1 MRILSCVA
9 AASSALFLSACAQ
22 TATVAP
28 APASPQ
34 PVAEIR
40 HPVSIL
46 IGIDG
51 FRPDYL
57 DRGVTPVLSALAQGG
72 VRAPMRASFPTKT
85 FPNFYT
91 LVTGKRPDRHGIV
104 GNRFEDP
111 ARPGER
117 FTMQSEQPYWWDQG
131 EPVWHAAEKAG
142 VQSAVMFWPGS
153 GIELGGTYPHDWQA
167 FGMAVNGRQRVDA
180 IIDWLRRPAA
190 TRPKLLGLYFDTI
203 DTAGHRFGP
212 DAPETNA
219 AVAEVDALI
228 GRLTRELAG
237 LGQPANLIFV
247 ADHGMAATDQSRRIQ
262 LDTIAAPTDFR
273 TIEEG
278 PYAAI
283 EPQPGREAA
292 LAAALLKPHP
302 NMECWRRTEI
312 PARLHYG
319 RNPRVASFLC
329 LAQIGWTITTR
340 PAAEPLR
347 PGGAHGWDPA
357 APEMAA
363 LFIAHGPAFRA
374 GATLPAFDNIHVA
387 PLLRQ
392 LAGVPQAADAD
403 GDPSVLGP
411 ALNR

>member
-1 MRILSCVA
+1 MA
-9 AASSALFLSACAQ
+9 AAALAATLAACA
-22 TATVAP
+22 VSAP
-28 APASPQ
+28 VPPVPPA
-34 PVAEIR
+34 PVAETR
-40 HPVSIL
+40 APVTIL

-57 DRGVTPVLSALAQGG
+57 DRGVTPVLSKLAADGARG
-72 VRAPMRASFPTKT
+72 TMRPSFPTKT

-111 ARPGER
+111 ARPGEV
-117 FTMQSEQPYWWDQG
+117 FTMRSDDPYWWEQG
-131 EPVWHAAEKAG
+131 EPIWNAAEKAG

-153 GIELGGTYPHDWQA
+153 QVEIHGTYPHDWQM
-167 FGMAVNGRQRVDA
+167 FGMAVNGRQRVDT

-212 DAPETNA
+212 DAPEMTA
-219 AVAEVDALI
+219 ALAEVDALI
-228 GRLTRELAG
+228 GRLTSELAV
-237 LGQPANLIFV
+237 LNQPANLVFV
-247 ADHGMAATDQSRRIQ
+247 ADHGMAATDETRRIQ
-262 LDTIAAPTDFR
+262 LDTIAAASDFR

-278 PYAAI
+278 PYSAI

-302 NMECWRRTEI
+302 HMECWRRADI

-319 RNPRVASFLC
+319 RNPRVSSFLC
-329 LAQIGWTITTR
+329 LAKVGWTITTR
-340 PAAEPLR
+340 PPEEPLR

-363 LFIAHGPAFRA
+363 LFMAHGPQIAR
-374 GATLPAFDNIHVA
+374 GVTVPAFDNVHVA
-387 PLLRQ
+387 PLMRR
-392 LAGVPQAADAD
+392 LAGLPDAKDID
-403 GDPSVLGP
+403 GDPAVLTP
-411 ALNR
+411 VIAR

>member
-1 MRILSCVA
+1 MRSLRPVA
-9 AASSALFLSACAQ
+9 AALCAGLLYACTTPA
-22 TATVAP
+22 AMAP
-28 APASPQ
+28 MPAAP
-34 PVAEIR
+34 PVEVRA
-40 HPVSIL
+40 PVTIL

-57 DRGVTPVLSALAQGG
+57 DRGVTPVLSQLAAQG
-72 VRAPMRASFPTKT
+72 VRATMRASFPTKT

-131 EPVWHAAEKAG
+131 EPVWNAAEKAG
-142 VQSAVMFWPGS
+142 VQTAVMFWPGS
-153 GIELGGTYPHDWQA
+153 GIEIDGTRPHDWQA

-190 TRPKLLGLYFDTI
+190 TRPKLLGLYFDAV
-203 DTAGHRFGP
+203 DTAGHHSGP
-212 DAPETNA
+212 DAQETNA
-219 AVAEVDALI
+219 TVAEVDALI
-228 GRLTRELAG
+228 GRLLSELET
-237 LGQPANLIFV
+237 LGQPANLVFV
-247 ADHGMAATDQSRRIQ
+247 ADHGMAAVDESRRIQ
-262 LDTIAAPTDFR
+262 LDTVAAPTDFR
-273 TIEEG
+273 TLEEG

-302 NMECWRRTEI
+302 NMECWRRADI

-319 RNPRVASFLC
+319 RNPRTPSFLC
-329 LAQIGWTITTR
+329 LARVGWTITTR
-340 PAAEPLR
+340 PAAEALR
-347 PGGAHGWDPA
+347 PGGAHGYDPA

-363 LFIAHGPAFRA
+363 LFLAHGPAFVS
-374 GATLPAFDNIHVA
+374 GITLPPFDNIHVA
-387 PLLRQ
+387 PLLRR
-392 LAGVPQAADAD
+392 LAGVPQAQDAD
-403 GDPSVLGP
+403 GDPAVLAP
-411 ALNR
+411 ALKR